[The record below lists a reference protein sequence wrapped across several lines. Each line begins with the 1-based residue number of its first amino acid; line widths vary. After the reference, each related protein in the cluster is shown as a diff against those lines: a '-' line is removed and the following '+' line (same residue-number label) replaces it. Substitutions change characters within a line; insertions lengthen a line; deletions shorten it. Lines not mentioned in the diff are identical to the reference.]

1 MLSLLH
7 YVECCGVTTLAE
19 KNMEQYR
26 LMTETPVSRLI
37 IRLGIPT
44 TISMLV
50 TNIYNMADTYFVGT
64 LGTSASGAVGV
75 VFGLM
80 AIIQACG
87 FTFGHGAGSIISR
100 RLGAKDNGTANLVAS
115 ASFFSAIIVGGII
128 TALGL
133 LLSDPFLRLLG
144 STDTILPFARSYAF
158 WILLA
163 SPLMTASFVLN
174 NILRYEGKAALAMI
188 GLTSGGLLNILG
200 DWLFIRKMGMGIE
213 GAGMATAFSQ
223 VISFSIL
230 LSMFL
235 CKKTQSRISIKYLKG
250 GIPHLKDIVAT
261 GFPSLMRQGLSSV
274 ATMLLN
280 NLSGGY
286 GDAAVAAMTIVN
298 RICFFIF
305 AVGLGIGQGY
315 QPVCSFNYGAKKY
328 NRVKKGFMFTWITGE
343 ILLSML
349 AVCGMALS
357 GSLVGIFRDD
367 PAVIEIGTFALRAQL
382 ISLFFMP
389 LSICANMT
397 YQSVGKNKG
406 ATFLSA
412 LRSGLVFIPAMYILS
427 KVMGLTGIQISQTV
441 TDVITFFV
449 SVPFMVSFFRELPK
463 EDVKE

>member
-1 MLSLLH
+1 MLSLLQ

-115 ASFFSAIIVGGII
+115 ASFFSAIVVGGII

-174 NILRYEGKAALAMI
+174 NILRYEGKAALAMV

-427 KVMGLTGIQISQTV
+427 RVMGLTGIQISQTV

>member
-1 MLSLLH
+1 M
-7 YVECCGVTTLAE
+7 AE
-19 KNMEQYR
+19 KSTEQYR
-26 LMTETPVSRLI
+26 IMTETPVSKLI
-37 IRLGIPT
+37 VKLGIPT

-100 RLGAKDNGTANLVAS
+100 RLGARDNETANFVAS
-115 ASFFSAIIVGGII
+115 ASFFGAVLTGAVI
-128 TALGL
+128 TVLGL
-133 LLSDPFLRLLG
+133 AFSESFLRLLG
-144 STDTILPFARSYAF
+144 STDTILPFAKNYAF

-188 GLTSGGLLNILG
+188 GLTTGGILNIIG
-200 DWLFIRKMGMGIE
+200 DWLFIRKFGMGIE

-223 VISFSIL
+223 IFSFSIL

-235 CKKTQSRISIKYLKG
+235 RRKTQSRISVKHLKKG
-250 GIPHLKDIVAT
+250 LPHLKDIIAT

-280 NLSGGY
+280 NLAGAY

-305 AVGLGIGQGY
+305 AVGLGIGQGF

-328 NRVKKGFMFTWITGE
+328 DRVKKGFFFTWITGE
-343 ILLSML
+343 ILLSIL
-349 AVCGMALS
+349 AVCGLFLS
-357 GSLVGIFRDD
+357 DHLVGIFRDD
-367 PAVIEIGTFALRAQL
+367 PSVIEIGSFALKAQL
-382 ISLFFMP
+382 IALFFQP
-389 LSICANMT
+389 LSICSNMT

-412 LRSGLVFIPAMYILS
+412 LRSGLVFIPVMFILS
-427 KVMGLTGIQISQTV
+427 NVMGLTGIQISQTV
-441 TDVITFFV
+441 TDVIVFFI
-449 SVPFMVSFFRELPK
+449 SIPFMISFFRSLLKKDENISK
-463 EDVKE
+463 ME

>member
-1 MLSLLH
+1 
-7 YVECCGVTTLAE
+7 
-19 KNMEQYR
+19 
-26 LMTETPVSRLI
+26 MTETPVSRLI

>member
-7 YVECCGVTTLAE
+7 YVECYGVTTLAE

-115 ASFFSAIIVGGII
+115 ASFFSAIVVGGII

-343 ILLSML
+343 ILLSVL

-427 KVMGLTGIQISQTV
+427 RVMGLTGIQISQTV

>member
-1 MLSLLH
+1 MSD
-7 YVECCGVTTLAE
+7 
-19 KNMEQYR
+19 KSIDQYK
-26 LMTETPVSRLI
+26 LMTETPVSKLI

-100 RLGAKDNGTANLVAS
+100 RLGARDNDTANFVAS
-115 ASFFSAIIVGGII
+115 ASFFGAIATG
-128 TALGL
+128 ALISVFGL
-133 LLSDPFLRLLG
+133 LFSNPFLRLLG
-144 STDTILPFARSYAF
+144 STDTILPFARDYAF

-163 SPLMTASFVLN
+163 APIMTATFVLN
-174 NILRYEGKAALAMI
+174 NILRYEGKASLAMI
-188 GLTSGGLLNILG
+188 GLTSGGILNIFG
-200 DWLFIRKMGMGIE
+200 DWLLVSKLGLGID
-213 GAGMATAFSQ
+213 GAGISTAVSQ
-223 VISFSIL
+223 IISFSIL
-230 LSMFL
+230 FSMFL
-235 CKKTQSRISIKYLKG
+235 RRKTQSGISLRYLKKG
-250 GIPHLKDIVAT
+250 VPHLKSILAT

-274 ATMLLN
+274 STMLLN
-280 NLSGGY
+280 NLAGGY

-328 NRVKKGFMFTWITGE
+328 DRVKKGFFFTWIAGE
-343 ILLSML
+343 AFLSVL
-349 AVCGMALS
+349 AVCGLFLS
-357 GSLVGIFRDD
+357 DHLVGIFRND
-367 PAVIEIGTFALRAQL
+367 PSVIEIGSFALKAQL
-382 ISLFFMP
+382 IALFFQP
-389 LSICANMT
+389 LSICSNMT
-397 YQSVGKNKG
+397 FQSVGKNKS

-412 LRSGLVFIPAMYILS
+412 LRSGLVFIPVMVILS
-427 KVMGLTGIQISQTV
+427 NVMGLTGIQISQTV

-449 SVPFMVSFFRELPK
+449 SVPFMLSFFRGLPK
-463 EDVKE
+463 EDAKE

>member
-115 ASFFSAIIVGGII
+115 ASFFSAIVVGGII
-128 TALGL
+128 TTLGL

-367 PAVIEIGTFALRAQL
+367 PVVIEIGTFALRAQL

-427 KVMGLTGIQISQTV
+427 RVMGLTGIQISQTV